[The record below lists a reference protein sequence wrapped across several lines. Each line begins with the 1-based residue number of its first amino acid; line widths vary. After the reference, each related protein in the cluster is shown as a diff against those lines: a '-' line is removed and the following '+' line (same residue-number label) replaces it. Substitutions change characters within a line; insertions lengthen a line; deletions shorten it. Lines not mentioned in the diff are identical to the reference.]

1 MSDSIPVILHPGAIK
16 PEDVD
21 SYGQAPIQSEAGLD
35 VCKDPATGSFV
46 GLCGLP
52 GLFTASGASKLG
64 YLTLQKRTAGVPGTT
79 PSSKIR
85 LITTDHPDGG

>member
-1 MSDSIPVILHPGAIK
+1 MSDSIPVILHPGGIK

-35 VCKDPATGSFV
+35 ICRDPASGSAIA
-46 GLCGLP
+46 LCGLG

-64 YLTLQKRTAGVPGTT
+64 YLALQKRTAGVVGTT